1 MLAIIKKSARG
12 TSPVFIRCD
21 SSG

>member
-12 TSPVFIRCD
+12 TSPVFIWCD